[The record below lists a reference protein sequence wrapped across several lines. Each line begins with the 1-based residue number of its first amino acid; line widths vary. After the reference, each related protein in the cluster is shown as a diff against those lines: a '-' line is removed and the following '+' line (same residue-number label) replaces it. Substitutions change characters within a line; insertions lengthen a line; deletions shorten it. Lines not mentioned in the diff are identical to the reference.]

1 MKKEIFQL
9 TTSQGGRLARF
20 SNPIRN
26 ELFQLTTSQ
35 GGRHNIILL
44 DSAGNSFQLTT
55 SQGGRPG
62 TEKRSHQ
69 APCISTLDLTRRS
82 TGNCGASS
90 ATGYISTHDLARRST
105 GNCGASSA
113 TGYISTHDL
122 ARRST
127 LAIVRDEQ
135 VCYYFNSRPHE
146 EVDASFQTQYG
157 LRLSFQLTTSRGGR
171 PASLLARHVIVNI
184 STHDL
189 TRRSTSRLL
198 LLLVFQLH
206 FNSRP
211 HEEVDSVTP
220 DQAGDGKIFQLTTS
234 RRGRRDRAG
243 SGILPDSI
251 STHDLTKR
259 STKIN
264 ITRIYL

>member
-1 MKKEIFQL
+1 MPLSPLCVVLYFNSRPREEVDSLISSLLLRYISISTHDLTRRSTRKQTIYNNLERIFQLTTSRGGRLARREIEVKKEIFQL

-90 ATGYISTHDLARRST
+90 ATGYISTHDLMK
-105 GNCGASSA
+105 
-113 TGYISTHDL
+113 
-122 ARRST
+122 
-127 LAIVRDEQ
+127 
-135 VCYYFNSRPHE
+135 
-146 EVDASFQTQYG
+146 
-157 LRLSFQLTTSRGGR
+157 
-171 PASLLARHVIVNI
+171 
-184 STHDL
+184 
-189 TRRSTSRLL
+189 RSTSFRCVL
-198 LLLVFQLH
+198 
-206 FNSRP
+206 
-211 HEEVDSVTP
+211 
-220 DQAGDGKIFQLTTS
+220 
-234 RRGRRDRAG
+234 
-243 SGILPDSI
+243 
-251 STHDLTKR
+251 
-259 STKIN
+259 
-264 ITRIYL
+264 